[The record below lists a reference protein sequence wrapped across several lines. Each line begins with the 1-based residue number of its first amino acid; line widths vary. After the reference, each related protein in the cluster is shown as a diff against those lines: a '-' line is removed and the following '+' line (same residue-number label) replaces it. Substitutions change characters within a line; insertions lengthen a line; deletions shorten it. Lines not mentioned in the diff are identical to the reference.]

1 MDLKNILLLI
11 IAFSLTL
18 LAQTLF
24 SQEKTGSIS
33 GEVRDAVTQQ
43 PLPGANVF
51 VPGTTI
57 GATSDDKGYYVIK
70 NIAPGKY
77 HVKASFI
84 GYESSSNPDVIV
96 IGQRNATISFNLKA
110 SSVEM
115 DVVTIQS
122 DYFAK
127 PTENIVSMRTLSPEE
142 IRRSPGSAED
152 IFRVMQSMPGVATA
166 GGKSAQLIVR
176 GGSPDENLTLLDNIE
191 IYNPIH
197 FARSGE
203 SMGIISV
210 VNPALLEKVDFLTG
224 GFPAKY
230 GDKMSSVF
238 DMTLQDG
245 NKELYNTDVNA
256 NIAGFGVTM
265 DGPLVEKSSMIF
277 SLRRGFFD
285 ILTSL
290 LNKPAAPRYYDAVGK
305 ITYDLNPNN
314 RISLVGFYYLDQI
327 DKLGSTK
334 ESSAMS
340 KYNYLARDD
349 YGSAFGLNWR
359 WLISQHAFALTTV
372 SFTGN
377 GWTTRQG
384 SETNR
389 ALRGEDILEKEFVVK
404 SELTYQYS
412 PVLDLKIGGLVKMID
427 SKNESWTPEDTTRNG
442 VIIPAATI
450 SYTPDMTSKAAL
462 YMQSSYRIVR
472 PVTISAGLRF
482 DRFALTNENNISP
495 RLALS
500 YRFLESTSLN
510 LAWGKYIQSPA
521 SYQISPDPRNLLLK
535 SSTAFHYIAGIEHR
549 LADDT
554 RATVEVYH
562 KVLSNLVV
570 HPDSSNLLL
579 NTGSGYARGI
589 EFSLQKKFTDGFVG
603 SASYSYSVSQRRD
616 NSTQALYDFEFDRP
630 HIINLIAGMEIG
642 EGWQIGAKFQYAS
655 GNPYTP
661 VVGVVIKNGSY
672 YVVDGGYNSARYPA
686 YHKLDVRI
694 DKKFH
699 FSSWTLTAYLD
710 LWNVYNRQNIL
721 SYSYKVDS
729 DGIIT
734 TTPRYD
740 FGVLPIIGLSAQF

>member
-1 MDLKNILLLI
+1 MKNILLLI

-340 KYNYLARDD
+340 KYNYLERDD

>member
-1 MDLKNILLLI
+1 LKNILLLI

>member
-1 MDLKNILLLI
+1 MDMKNILLLI

-33 GEVRDAVTQQ
+33 GEVRDAITQQ
-43 PLPGANVF
+43 PLTGANVF
-51 VPGTTI
+51 VVGTTI
-57 GATSDDKGYYVIK
+57 GTTSDDKGYYIIK

-77 HVKASFI
+77 HVKAAII
-84 GYESSSNPDVIV
+84 GYKSSSNSDVVV
-96 IGQRNATISFNLKA
+96 IPQRNTKISFNLEA
-110 SSVEM
+110 SPVEM
-115 DVVTIQS
+115 DAVTIQS

-127 PTENIVSMRTLSPEE
+127 PAENVVSMRTLSPEE

-203 SMGIISV
+203 SMGIISI
-210 VNPALLEKVDFLTG
+210 VNPTLLERVDFLTG

-256 NIAGFGVTM
+256 NVAGFGLTM
-265 DGPLVEKSSMIF
+265 DGPLVENSSMIF

-285 ILTSL
+285 ILTSIM
-290 LNKPAAPRYYDAVGK
+290 NKPAAPRYYDAVGK

-327 DKLGSTK
+327 DKLGSTT

-340 KYNYLARDD
+340 KYDYLARDD
-349 YGSAFGLNWR
+349 YGSALGLNWR
-359 WLISQHAFALTTV
+359 SLISQLAYSFTTV
-372 SFTGN
+372 SFTEN

-389 ALRGEDILEKEFVVK
+389 ALRGEDILEKEFTVK
-404 SELTYQYS
+404 SELTYQLS
-412 PVLDLKIGGLVKMID
+412 PAIDLKIGGFVKLID
-427 SKNESWTPEDTTRNG
+427 SKNKSWTPEDTTRSG

-450 SYTPDMTSKAAL
+450 SYIPDMTSKAAL
-462 YMQSSYRIVR
+462 YVQSSYRIVQ
-472 PVTISAGLRF
+472 PITISAGLRF
-482 DRFALTNENNISP
+482 DRFALTNESNISP

-535 SSTAFHYIAGIEHR
+535 SSTAIHYVAGLEHR

-554 RATVEVYH
+554 RVTVEVYH
-562 KVLSNLVV
+562 KELSDLVV
-570 HPDSSNLLL
+570 DPDSSNLLL
-579 NTGSGYARGI
+579 NTGSGYARGV
-589 EFSLQKKFTDGFVG
+589 ELSLQKKFTDGFVG
-603 SASYSYSVSQRRD
+603 SASYSYSVSKRRD
-616 NSTQALYDFEFDRP
+616 KSTQALYDYEFDRP
-630 HIINLIAGMEIG
+630 HIVNLIAGMEIG

-661 VVGVVIKNGSY
+661 VVGAVMKNGSY

-710 LWNVYNRQNIL
+710 LWNIYNRQNVL
-721 SYSYKVDS
+721 SYSYKLDS
-729 DGIIT
+729 GGIIT
-734 TTPRYD
+734 TTPQYD
-740 FGVLPIIGLSAQF
+740 FGLLPIIGLSAQF

>member
-11 IAFSLTL
+11 MALSLTL

-33 GEVRDAVTQQ
+33 GEVRDAVTKQ

-57 GATSDDKGYYVIK
+57 GTTSDDKGYYIIK

-77 HVKASFI
+77 HVKASII
-84 GYESSSNPDVIV
+84 GYESSSNPDVVV
-96 IGQRNATISFNLKA
+96 IPQRNKMISFNLKA
-110 SSVEM
+110 SPVEM
-115 DVVTIQS
+115 DAVTIQS

-127 PTENIVSMRTLSPEE
+127 PDENVVSIRTLSPEE

-197 FARSGE
+197 FARTGE
-203 SMGIISV
+203 SMGIISI

-238 DMTLQDG
+238 DMTLQNG

-256 NIAGFGVTM
+256 NVAGFGVTM
-265 DGPLVEKSSMIF
+265 DGPLVENSSMVF

-305 ITYDLNPNN
+305 ITYDLDPNN

-340 KYNYLARDD
+340 KYDYLARDD
-349 YGSAFGLNWR
+349 YGSALGLNWR
-359 WLISQHAFALTTV
+359 LLISQHAFVLTTV

-389 ALRGEDILEKEFVVK
+389 ALRGEDILEEEFAIK
-404 SELTYQYS
+404 SELAYQFS
-412 PVLDLKIGGLVKMID
+412 PVLDLKIGGFVKLID
-427 SKNESWTPEDTTRNG
+427 SKNESWTPEDTTRSG

-450 SYTPDMTSKAAL
+450 SYIPDMTSKAAL
-462 YMQSSYRIVR
+462 YVQSSYRIVQ
-472 PVTISAGLRF
+472 PVTISVGLRF
-482 DRFALTNENNISP
+482 DRFALTNESNVSP

-535 SSTAFHYIAGIEHR
+535 SSTAFHYVAGLEHR

-554 RATVEVYH
+554 RATVEVYQ
-562 KVLSNLVV
+562 KELSNLVV
-570 HPDSSNLLL
+570 DPDSSNLLL
-579 NTGSGYARGI
+579 NTGSGYARGV
-589 EFSLQKKFTDGFVG
+589 ELSLQKKFTDGFVG
-603 SASYSYSVSQRRD
+603 SASYSYSVSKRRD

-630 HIINLIAGMEIG
+630 HIMNLIAGMEVG
-642 EGWQIGAKFQYAS
+642 KGWQIGAKFQYAS

-661 VVGVVIKNGSY
+661 VVGAVMKNGVY

-699 FSSWTLTAYLD
+699 FNSWTLMAYVD

>member
-699 FSSWTLTAYLD
+699 FSSVTLTAYLD

>member
-340 KYNYLARDD
+340 KYNYLERDD

-521 SYQISPDPRNLLLK
+521 NYQISPDPRNLLLK

-699 FSSWTLTAYLD
+699 FSSVTLTAYLD

>member
-1 MDLKNILLLI
+1 MKNILLILLATGLSLI
-11 IAFSLTL
+11 L

-33 GEVRDAVTQQ
+33 GEVRDAITQQ
-43 PLPGANVF
+43 PLTGANVF
-51 VPGTTI
+51 VVGTTI
-57 GATSDDKGYYVIK
+57 GTTSDDKGYYVIK

-77 HVKASFI
+77 HVKAAII
-84 GYESSSNPDVIV
+84 GYESSSNPDVV
-96 IGQRNATISFNLKA
+96 VMPQRNKMISFNLKA
-110 SSVEM
+110 SIIEM

-127 PTENIVSMRTLSPEE
+127 PTENVVSVRTLSPEE

-166 GGKSAQLIVR
+166 GGKSAQMIVR

-197 FARSGE
+197 FARTGE
-203 SMGIISV
+203 SMGIISI

-238 DMTLQDG
+238 DMTLQNG
-245 NKELYNTDVNA
+245 NKELYNMDVNT

-265 DGPLVEKSSMIF
+265 DGPLVENSSMVF

-285 ILTSL
+285 LLTSL

-305 ITYDLNPNN
+305 ITYDLDPNN

-334 ESSAMS
+334 ESSALS
-340 KYNYLARDD
+340 KYDYLARDD
-349 YGSAFGLNWR
+349 YGSAMGLNWR
-359 WLISQHAFALTTV
+359 SLISQRAFALTTV

-389 ALRGEDILEKEFVVK
+389 ALRGEDILEKEFTVK
-404 SELTYQYS
+404 SELTYQFS

-427 SKNESWTPEDTTRNG
+427 SKNESWTPEDTTRSG

-450 SYTPDMTSKAAL
+450 SYTPDMTSKDAL
-462 YMQSSYRIVR
+462 YMQSSYRIVQ
-472 PVTISAGLRF
+472 PVTIFAGLRF
-482 DRFALTNENNISP
+482 DRFALTNESNISP

-521 SYQISPDPRNLLLK
+521 SYQISPDPLNLSLK
-535 SSTAFHYIAGIEHR
+535 SSTAFHYVAGLEHR

-562 KVLSNLVV
+562 KELSNLVV
-570 HPDSSNLLL
+570 DPDSSNLLL
-579 NTGSGYARGI
+579 NTGSGYARGV
-589 EFSLQKKFTDGFVG
+589 ELSLQKKFTDGFVG
-603 SASYSYSVSQRRD
+603 SASYSYSVSKRRD
-616 NSTQALYDFEFDRP
+616 NGTQALYDFEFDRP
-630 HIINLIAGMEIG
+630 HIINLIAGMEVG

-661 VVGVVIKNGSY
+661 VVGAVMKNGVY

-710 LWNVYNRQNIL
+710 LWNIYNRQNVL
-721 SYSYKVDS
+721 SYSYKLDS
-729 DGIIT
+729 GGIIT
-734 TTPRYD
+734 TTPQYD
-740 FGVLPIIGLSAQF
+740 FGLLPIIGLSAQF